1 MAYFFLYLTGT
12 FSVYLSAL
20 RHYWYKR
27 QIYRMLFVL
36 MTVTTSAD
44 KCFVVTLFVLFVYK
58 IVD

>member
-20 RHYWYKR
+20 RHCCYKN

-58 IVD
+58 ISD